1 VRDAQAYRDG
11 TLGHRARIR
20 LQASEYFDDLLL
32 LHELD
37 RRGRVRGAI
46 VCEPDEALDYIR
58 GVNSDDTFDP

>member
-20 LQASEYFDDLLL
+20 LQASEWFDDLLL

-37 RRGRVRGAI
+37 RRGRVRGAF
-46 VCEPDEALDYIR
+46 VCELDEALDYIR
-58 GVNSDDTFDP
+58 GMDPDDALDP